1 MKLPLAEIGPESE
14 KGVVSALDDLFG
26 PSFRTLGEYL
36 ADKVRYHRLR
46 SLQKIL
52 RRAKDF
58 GPSAIEFLAPPP
70 MKFLLPYVEGS
81 SLEEG
86 GDEVMCDMW
95 AKLLADAS
103 SEFDSKQLHF
113 VRILKDITG
122 KEARLLHA
130 IATEAR
136 IDPSIRGG
144 WIGDLEFARMEL
156 TQSSAVDF
164 LRHNIGRIPN
174 EKLAFEFIRRNEYP
188 GAHVSFIHVGVRLE
202 DVGYQTVDDDFSGNL
217 MGLERD
223 HGSLTFELLASLSL
237 ISEVRSELVEVGD
250 IGLEFNAWTMTALG
264 AEFYR
269 SCTQAA
275 FKTLQAD

>member
-1 MKLPLAEIGPESE
+1 MKLPLADIGSESE
-14 KGVVSALDDLFG
+14 KGVVAALDDLFG
-26 PSFRTLGEYL
+26 PSFRTVGEYL

-46 SLQKIL
+46 ALQKIL
-52 RRAKDF
+52 HRAKDF
-58 GPSAIEFLAPPP
+58 GPNAVAFLAPPP

-86 GDEVMCDMW
+86 DDEVMCDIW

-103 SEFDSKQLHF
+103 TDFDSKQLHF

-130 IATEAR
+130 IATESR
-136 IDPSIRGG
+136 IDPSRRGS
-144 WIGDLEFARMEL
+144 WIGDIEFARMEL
-156 TQSSAVDF
+156 TPGSAAYF
-164 LRHNIGRIPN
+164 LQRNLGSVSN
-174 EKLAFEFIRRNEYP
+174 EELAAKFIRENEYP
-188 GAHVSFIHVGVRLE
+188 GSHISFIHVGVRLE
-202 DVGYQTVDDDFSGNL
+202 DVGYQTVEDDLSGDV
-217 MGLERD
+217 MDLEKV

-237 ISEVRSELVEVGD
+237 ISEVRSEIVEIGD
-250 IGLEFNAWTMTALG
+250 VGLEFHAWTMTALG

-275 FKTLQAD
+275 FEAE